1 MSGYA
6 TGKPPPMSMI
16 STATSAVADH
26 LGHQCER
33 GTPCQRIEALRADM
47 EAQPKPRGV
56 RTRGTQQR
64 GGFGWCGTELAGQ
77 VQHRRTLRQCEAHD
91 QTEFACHAGRR
102 GLLQDLRQLF
112 SAVEHEVAH
121 AVPRPRLADRTARLD
136 RMHEVD
142 DGVGKHLPHQRNL
155 GDRRAIVMRHA
166 AGMYGTQHAGLRVAL
181 HRVQHMAGK
190 RLDECARVRLDRRGT
205 QAVHWNVRPLGGD
218 QFVHRW
224 QRCGRGKTTAQGR
237 NSGAKAQ
244 RVHGR
249 NPRRHLA
256 RDVARPAAETGGRAI
271 AARITLRRHTQPML
285 RVLRIAANRSA
296 NIGGSLTTP
305 APRLDRTDRKG
316 RVTSLLCPKGF
327 QRGARGTCDASSN
340 RLTQGV
346 KRERGYRDYGGRAD
360 MRTSMVSQAPTA

>member
-1 MSGYA
+1 M
-6 TGKPPPMSMI
+6 
-16 STATSAVADH
+16 
-26 LGHQCER
+26 
-33 GTPCQRIEALRADM
+33 
-47 EAQPKPRGV
+47 

-102 GLLQDLRQLF
+102 GLVQDLRQLF
-112 SAVEHEVAH
+112 GAVEHEVAH
-121 AVPRPRLADRTARLD
+121 AVPRPRLADRAARLD

-142 DGVGKHLPHQRNL
+142 DGVGKHLAHQRNL

-166 AGMYGTQHAGLRVAL
+166 AGVHGTQHAGLRVAL

-205 QAVHWNVRPLGGD
+205 QAVHRNVRPLGGD

-224 QRCGRGKTTAQGR
+224 QRCGRGKTAAQGR

-249 NPRRHLA
+249 ILAGTWRATWRGQRRKQGEERSPR
-256 RDVARPAAETGGRAI
+256 VIP
-271 AARITLRRHTQPML
+271 LRRHTQPML

-346 KRERGYRDYGGRAD
+346 KRERAYRVYGGRAD
-360 MRTSMVSQAPTA
+360 MRTSMVSQAHTA